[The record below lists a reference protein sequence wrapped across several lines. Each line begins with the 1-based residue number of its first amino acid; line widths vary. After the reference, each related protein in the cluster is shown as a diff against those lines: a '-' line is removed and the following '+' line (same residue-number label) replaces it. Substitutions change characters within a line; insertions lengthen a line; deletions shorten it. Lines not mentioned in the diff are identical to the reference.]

1 MTILVTGATGNVG
14 RNVVEQLVKRGADVR
29 ALVRDPS
36 KANFPAGVD
45 VVQGDLL
52 DVDSL
57 RKAFSGVSTLFL
69 LNAVVADEYTQALVA
84 LAVAREAGIERIVY
98 LSVIHSD
105 IYVNVPHFAGKFGV
119 ERMIEQM
126 ELNATILRPAYFMD
140 NDITIK
146 DVVIGYGI
154 YPMPIG
160 AKGIAMIDARD
171 LGEIAAIEL
180 LRREQAAAPLPLN
193 RINLVGPDTL
203 TGTDV
208 AAIWTDVLGRH
219 IAYSRRRHRRLRAE
233 PAAVHAEL
241 DGARHAPDGGA
252 LPHGRHGPRCRR
264 CRSADRAAGPAVALL
279 SRLCGRNCRLSPITD
294 VLSRRDIMIYSTAT
308 VPVNPRGETKL
319 TRAQIWQGLELKAR
333 DARLFLPAGL
343 CTRCDV
349 VEESATHFVRQATIA
364 GADLR
369 VSEVLQKH
377 GRNAKPVRQNAGVD
391 DVLLHGFVQFKR
403 CA

>member
-14 RNVVEQLVKRGADVR
+14 RNVVEQLVKRGAHVR

-36 KANFPAGVD
+36 KANFAAGVD

-105 IYVNVPHFAGKFGV
+105 LYVNVPHFAGKFGV

-126 ELNATILRPAYFMD
+126 GLNATILRPAYFMN

-146 DVVIGYGI
+146 DVVTGYGI

-160 AKGIAMIDARD
+160 AKGVAMIDARD
-171 LGEIAAIEL
+171 IGEIAAIEL
-180 LRREQAAAPLPLN
+180 IRREQAAAPLPFD

-203 TGTDV
+203 TGADV
-208 AAIWTDVLGRH
+208 AAIWTDVLGRQ
-219 IAYSRRRHRRLRAE
+219 ITYPGDDTAGFEQNLRQFMPSWMALDMRLMAE
-233 PAAVHAEL
+233 RFL
-241 DGARHAPDGGA
+241 TDGMVPDAGDV
-252 LPHGRHGPRCRR
+252 
-264 CRSADRAAGPAVALL
+264 DRLTALL
-279 SRLCGRNCRLSPITD
+279 GRPLRSY
-294 VLSRRDIMIYSTAT
+294 RDYA
-308 VPVNPRGETKL
+308 
-319 TRAQIWQGLELKAR
+319 AA
-333 DARLFLPAGL
+333 
-343 CTRCDV
+343 
-349 VEESATHFVRQATIA
+349 IA
-364 GADLR
+364 
-369 VSEVLQKH
+369 V
-377 GRNAKPVRQNAGVD
+377 
-391 DVLLHGFVQFKR
+391 
-403 CA
+403 